1 MRARYP
7 GKLEEDTM
15 KTGTILV
22 TGATG
27 HQGGAVARAL
37 LAGGHKVR
45 AMTRKPD
52 GDAARA
58 LAGKGAEIVR
68 GDLDDAG
75 SLDKALAGA
84 WGVFAVQN
92 TWEAGVEGE
101 ETQGIRLAEQAR
113 RAGVQHYVYTS
124 VASAHRRTGIPHFE
138 NKWRIEQAVRKL
150 AFPSYAILRPVFF
163 MENFQGAFFKPALD
177 QGQLAVALRADTPLQ
192 MIAVEDIGAYG
203 RLVFDSAER
212 FNGRELDIAGD
223 ELTMPEAARILSDA
237 LKKKIEF
244 VPVPIAEVRK
254 GSEDYAVMLEW
265 FDRVGYDVHIRSR
278 SRECG
283 IPPTKLASWAA
294 AARGR

>member
-1 MRARYP
+1 
-7 GKLEEDTM
+7 M
-15 KTGTILV
+15 KTILV

-52 GDAARA
+52 SEAALA
-58 LAGKGAEIVR
+58 LAGKGAEVVR
-68 GDLDDAG
+68 GDLDDAA
-75 SLDKALAGA
+75 SLEKALAGA

-101 ETQGIRLAEQAR
+101 EQQGKRFAELAR
-113 RAGVQHYVYTS
+113 RAGVEHYVYTS
-124 VASAHRRTGIPHFE
+124 VASAHRRTGIPHFD
-138 NKWRIEQAVRKL
+138 NKWRIEQTVRAL

-163 MENFQGAFFKPALD
+163 MENLQGPLVKPGLDAGKLAIALH
-177 QGQLAVALRADTPLQ
+177 ADTPVQ

-203 RLVFDSAER
+203 RIVFDQAAA

-223 ELTMPEAARILSDA
+223 EVTMPEAARVLGA
-237 LKKKIEF
+237 AMKKKIEF
-244 VPVPIAEVRK
+244 ARVPIEDVRK
-254 GSEDYAVMLEW
+254 GSADYALMLEW

-283 IPPTKLASWAA
+283 IPPTSLASWAA
-294 AARGR
+294 KARWG

>member
-1 MRARYP
+1 M
-7 GKLEEDTM
+7 T

-27 HQGGAVARAL
+27 QQGGAVARAL

-45 AMTRKPD
+45 AMTRKPE
-52 GDAARA
+52 GEAARA
-58 LAGKGAEIVR
+58 LAGKGAELVR
-68 GDLDDAG
+68 GNLDDGA
-75 SLDKALAGA
+75 SLEKALAGA

-101 ETQGIRLAEQAR
+101 EEQGKRMAELAR
-113 RAGVQHYVYTS
+113 RAGVEHYVYTS

-138 NKWRIEQAVRKL
+138 NKWRVEQVVRAL
-150 AFPSYAILRPVFF
+150 SFPSYAILRPVFF
-163 MENFQGAFFKPALD
+163 MENFQSPLMKPGLD
-177 QGQLAVALRADTPLQ
+177 QGKLAIALRADTPLQ

-203 RLVFDSAER
+203 RLVFEQAER

-223 ELTMPEAARILSDA
+223 ELTMPEAARVLGEA
-237 LKKKIEF
+237 MKKKIEF
-244 VPVPIAEVRK
+244 VSVPIEEVRK
-254 GSEDYAVMLEW
+254 GGEDYALMLEW

-294 AARGR
+294 EKRWS

>member
-1 MRARYP
+1 
-7 GKLEEDTM
+7 M
-15 KTGTILV
+15 KTILV

-27 HQGGAVARAL
+27 QQGGAVARAL

-52 GDAARA
+52 GEAARA
-58 LAGKGAEIVR
+58 LAGKGAEVVR
-68 GDLDDAG
+68 GDLDDVA
-75 SLDKALAGA
+75 SLEKALAGA

-101 ETQGIRLAEQAR
+101 EQQGKRFAELAR
-113 RAGVQHYVYTS
+113 RAGVEHYVYTS

-138 NKWRIEQAVRKL
+138 NKWRIEQTVRAL
-150 AFPSYAILRPVFF
+150 SFPSYAILRPVFF
-163 MENFQGAFFKPALD
+163 MENFQGPLVKPGLD
-177 QGQLAVALRADTPLQ
+177 QGKLAMALRADTPLQ

-203 RLVFDSAER
+203 RLVFEQAAA

-223 ELTMPEAARILSDA
+223 EVTISEAARVLGA
-237 LKKKIEF
+237 AMKRKLEF
-244 VPVPIAEVRK
+244 VPVPIEDVRK
-254 GSEDYAVMLEW
+254 GSADYATMFEW

-283 IPPTKLASWAA
+283 IPPTRLESWAA
-294 AARGR
+294 RARWI

>member
-1 MRARYP
+1 
-7 GKLEEDTM
+7 M
-15 KTGTILV
+15 KTILV

-27 HQGGAVARAL
+27 QQGGAVARAL

-52 GDAARA
+52 GEAARA
-58 LAGKGAEIVR
+58 LAGKGAEVVR
-68 GDLDDAG
+68 GDLDDPA
-75 SLDKALAGA
+75 SLEKALAGA

-101 ETQGIRLAEQAR
+101 EQQGKRFAELAR
-113 RAGVQHYVYTS
+113 RAGVEHYVYTS

-138 NKWRIEQAVRKL
+138 NKWRIEQTVRAL
-150 AFPSYAILRPVFF
+150 SFPSYAILRPVFF
-163 MENFQGAFFKPALD
+163 MENFQGPLVKPGLD
-177 QGQLAVALRADTPLQ
+177 QGKLAMALRADTPLQ

-203 RLVFDSAER
+203 RLVFEQAAA

-223 ELTMPEAARILSDA
+223 EVTISEAARVLGA
-237 LKKKIEF
+237 AMKRKLEF
-244 VPVPIAEVRK
+244 VPVPIEDVRK
-254 GSEDYAVMLEW
+254 GSADYATMFEW

-283 IPPTKLASWAA
+283 IPPTRLESWAA
-294 AARGR
+294 RARWI

>member
-1 MRARYP
+1 
-7 GKLEEDTM
+7 M
-15 KTGTILV
+15 KTGTILI

-27 HQGGAVARAL
+27 QQGGAVARAL
-37 LAGGHKVR
+37 LAGGHKIR

-68 GDLDDAG
+68 GDLDDAA
-75 SLDKALAGA
+75 SLEKALAGA

-101 ETQGIRLAEQAR
+101 ERHGKHLAELAR

-124 VASAHRRTGIPHFE
+124 VGSAHRRTGIPHFE
-138 NKWRIEQAVRKL
+138 NKWRVEQAVRKL

-163 MENFQGAFFKPALD
+163 MENFQSPWFKPALD
-177 QGQLAVALRADTPLQ
+177 QGKLAIAVRADTPLQ
-192 MIAVEDIGAYG
+192 MIALDDIGAYG
-203 RLVFDSAER
+203 RLVFEQAEK

-223 ELTMPEAARILSDA
+223 ELTMPEAARVLGEA
-237 LKKKIEF
+237 MKKKVEF
-244 VPVPIAEVRK
+244 APVPIEEVRK
-254 GSEDYAVMLEW
+254 GSADYAMMLEW
-265 FDRVGYDVHIRSR
+265 FDRVGYDVHIRAR

-283 IPPTKLASWAA
+283 IPPTPLASWAA
-294 AARGR
+294 KTRWS

>member
-1 MRARYP
+1 
-7 GKLEEDTM
+7 M
-15 KTGTILV
+15 KTILV

-27 HQGGAVARAL
+27 QQGGAVARAL

-52 GDAARA
+52 GEAARA
-58 LAGKGAEIVR
+58 LAGKGAEVVR
-68 GDLDDAG
+68 GDLDDVA
-75 SLDKALAGA
+75 SLEKALAGA

-101 ETQGIRLAEQAR
+101 EQQGKRLAELAR
-113 RAGVQHYVYTS
+113 RAGVEHYVYTS

-138 NKWRIEQAVRKL
+138 NKWRIEQTVRAL
-150 AFPSYAILRPVFF
+150 SFPSYAILRPVFF
-163 MENFQGAFFKPALD
+163 MENFLSPLMKPGLD
-177 QGQLAVALRADTPLQ
+177 QGKLAIALSADTPVQ

-203 RLVFDSAER
+203 RLVFEQAAA

-223 ELTMPEAARILSDA
+223 EVTMPEAARVLGAA
-237 LKKKIEF
+237 LKKKVEF
-244 VPVPIAEVRK
+244 VRVPIEDVRK
-254 GSEDYAVMLEW
+254 GSEDYAIMLEW

-283 IPPTKLASWAA
+283 IPPTSLSTWVAK
-294 AARGR
+294 ARWS